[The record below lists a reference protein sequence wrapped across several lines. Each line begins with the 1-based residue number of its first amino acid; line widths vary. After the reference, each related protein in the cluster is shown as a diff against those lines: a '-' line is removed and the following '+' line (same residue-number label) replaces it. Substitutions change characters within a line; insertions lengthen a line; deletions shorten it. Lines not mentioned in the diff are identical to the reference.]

1 MNSFI
6 NEILLPVIRA
16 AFDLNNESISISDDN
31 YEMLLKFGQKQSVL
45 PIIWSGL
52 KKFGCSEEKLESF
65 EKARL
70 KDTRDYLIR
79 NHFFNLICELFNSKK
94 ISYVPLKGSVLRDLY
109 PEPWMRT
116 SCDID
121 ILVHENDIDAAIT
134 AIEEQ
139 TDFRKVKRGFHDISL
154 NNKSVHLEIHFSII
168 ENMQDIDRLLS
179 KVWKYTEKTTDE
191 YKYKLSPEYQIF
203 HVLAHMS
210 YHLRR
215 GGLGIRPF
223 LDLWLLKSK
232 TEYNDKLLS
241 QLLEEAGILT
251 FYEKCC
257 AMIDVWMYGAEYSSE
272 LSALEYYCF
281 AGGVYGNKEIAS
293 AAALRNGKG
302 LKYLTR
308 RIFVSRK
315 ALEGANPALKKFPVL
330 LPFFQ
335 VKRWFN
341 LIDERK
347 RKRIAKELNGTL
359 SISQQKIDSFDKLL
373 KSLGL

>member
-1 MNSFI
+1 MNCFI
-6 NEILLPVIRA
+6 SEILLPVIRA
-16 AFDLNNESISISDDN
+16 AFDLNSENISISDDD
-31 YEMLLKFGQKQSVL
+31 YEKLLKIGQKQSIL

-52 KKFGCSEEKLESF
+52 KKLGCSEAKIESF
-65 EKARL
+65 DIARL
-70 KDTRDYLIR
+70 KDTRDYVIR
-79 NHFFNLICELFNSKK
+79 NHFYNSICELLNSKK
-94 ISYVPLKGSVLRDLY
+94 IPYVPLKGSVLNTLY

-121 ILVHENDIDAAIT
+121 ILVHEYDVDAAIST
-134 AIEEQ
+134 IEEY

-154 NNKSVHLEIHFSII
+154 NNKSVHLELHFSLI
-168 ENMQDIDRLLS
+168 ENMQDIDRMLL
-179 KVWKYTEKTTDE
+179 KVWDYSEKTNDG

-223 LDLWLLKSK
+223 LDLWLLNTR
-232 TEYNDKLLS
+232 TEYNEKLLS
-241 QLLEEAGILT
+241 KLLEDSGILT

-257 AMIDVWMYGAEYSSE
+257 EMLDVWMYGEEYTPE
-272 LSALEYYCF
+272 LSALEEYCF
-281 AGGVYGNKEIAS
+281 AGGVYGSKENAS
-293 AAALRNGKG
+293 AAVLRNGKG
-302 LKYLTR
+302 LKYIKR
-308 RIFVSRK
+308 RLFVSRT
-315 ALEGANPALKKFPVL
+315 ALEGANPKLKKYPVL

-341 LIDERK
+341 LKDERK

-359 SISQQKIDSFDKLL
+359 TISQQKVDSFDKLL

>member
-6 NEILLPVIRA
+6 SEIFLPVIRA
-16 AFDLNNESISISDDN
+16 AFDLNYERITISDDD
-31 YEMLLKFGQKQSVL
+31 YEKLLQIGKKQSIL

-52 KKFGCSEEKLESF
+52 KKLGCSEEKINSF

-70 KDTRDYLIR
+70 KDTRDFVLR
-79 NHFFNLICELFNSKK
+79 NHFYNTICESLNSKK

-121 ILVHENDIDAAIT
+121 ILVHEYDIDAAIT
-134 AIEEQ
+134 AIEDS
-139 TDFRKVKRGFHDISL
+139 TDFRKVKRGFHDISF
-154 NNKSVHLEIHFSII
+154 NNKSVHFELHFSII
-168 ENMQDIDRLLS
+168 ENMPDIDRVLLNA
-179 KVWKYTEKTTDE
+179 WDYTENTGDG
-191 YKYKLSPEYQIF
+191 YKYIFFPEYQIF

-210 YHLRR
+210 YHLRC

-223 LDLWLLKSK
+223 IDLWLLRTR
-232 TEYNDKLLS
+232 TEYDEKILS
-241 QLLEEAGILT
+241 QLLEKAGILT

-257 AMIDVWMYGAEYSSE
+257 AMLGVWLYGDEYTPE
-272 LSALEYYCF
+272 LSALEEYCL
-281 AGGVYGNKEIAS
+281 AGGVYGSKEIAS
-293 AAALRNGKG
+293 AAALRDGKG
-302 LKYLTR
+302 LKYFKR
-308 RIFVSRK
+308 RLFISRT
-315 ALEGANPALKKFPVL
+315 ALEGANPKLKKYPFL

-341 LIDERK
+341 LKDERK

-359 SISQQKIDSFDKLL
+359 TISQQKVDSFDNLL